1 MDNGK
6 IRLWRFNR
14 AEILEAYSSDEITLA
29 DIDWVLE
36 SLHEKSTPP
45 FLIILLRTGKY
56 RLSVEAKNRL
66 RNQDRDLFK
75 IAYVVKELQNMCHA
89 AGAVYSYLEEKDVF
103 ICDSIESAY
112 MALTQT
118 TQLARN
124 SHQGAR

>member
-6 IRLWRFNR
+6 IRIWQFNR

-45 FLIILLRTGKY
+45 FLIILVRTGKY
-56 RLSVEAKNRL
+56 RLSIEAKNRL
-66 RNQDRDLFK
+66 RNTDKDVFK
-75 IAYVVKELQNMCHA
+75 IAFVVKELQNMCHA
-89 AGAVYSYLEEKDVF
+89 AGAVYSYLENKDVF

-112 MALTQT
+112 ATLTRT
-118 TQLARN
+118 TQQAR
-124 SHQGAR
+124 SSYQGAR

>member
-6 IRLWRFNR
+6 IRLWQFNQ

-45 FLIILLRTGKY
+45 FLIILVRTGKY
-56 RLSVEAKNRL
+56 RLSIEAKNRL
-66 RNQDRDLFK
+66 RNMDKDVFK
-75 IAYVVKELQNMCHA
+75 VAYVVKELQNMCHA
-89 AGAVYSYLEEKDVF
+89 TSAVYSYLEKKDVF

-112 MALTQT
+112 TALTQT
-118 TQLARN
+118 AQQDRSFHSA
-124 SHQGAR
+124 

>member
-6 IRLWRFNR
+6 IRIWQFNQ

-45 FLIILLRTGKY
+45 FLIILVRTGKY
-56 RLSVEAKNRL
+56 RLSIEAKNRL
-66 RNQDRDLFK
+66 RNTDKNIFK
-75 IAYVVKELQNMCHA
+75 IAFVVKELQNMCHA
-89 AGAVYSYLEEKDVF
+89 AGAVYSYLEKKDVY

-112 MALTQT
+112 TALTQKA
-118 TQLARN
+118 QQAQ
-124 SHQGAR
+124 SIHSA